1 MGPYVHFRLT
11 FDWALEEGFS
21 ADEAERIARADVS
34 VDVEF
39 PARRSLATLSRHFAP
54 TAWLWGLAY
63 YRRAA
68 RDCDLQALGR
78 SLHCLQDGYAHGWFG
93 LAHVRFSLRIG
104 RDPDD
109 WERAPS
115 WERQMIE
122 RISRRLLASY
132 MRSCTGGSLR
142 R

>member
-11 FDWALEEGFS
+11 FDWAREAGFS
-21 ADEAERIARADVS
+21 AEDAERIARADAL
-34 VDVEF
+34 VDTEF
-39 PARRSLATLSRHFAP
+39 PARRSLSALSRHFAP

-78 SLHCLQDGYAHGWFG
+78 SLHCLQDVYAHGWLG
-93 LAHVRFSLRIG
+93 LAHVRFDLGIA

-109 WERAPS
+109 WERAPE
-115 WERQMIE
+115 WERRLIE
-122 RISRRLLASY
+122 RISRRVLTSY
-132 MRSCTGGSLR
+132 LRHCTGDSR
-142 R
+142 SR